1 MSWEL
6 QSVKDSNVESYKTFK
21 ILWMQESW
29 KNKLEPDTGQ
39 TVTDPFL
46 ELPAGRLLGTKE
58 LCKTKGM
65 FFPTNQASSY
75 QLRRKWVQGNDIFS
89 IGKTEVL
96 SITGP
101 KYKLEIKN
109 VVSQQ
114 IRKKS
119 DPWIIKMFHSSLH
132 WWSEINSNNKWGKYS
147 KLIVYLKWSLVFLI
161 LHFLSYFFLL
171 IKNSVDPKHAFAEW

>member
-29 KNKLEPDTGQ
+29 KNKLEPDMGQ

-65 FFPTNQASSY
+65 VFPTNQASLY

-89 IGKTEVL
+89 IGKTEVYYR
-96 SITGP
+96 T
-101 KYKLEIKN
+101 
-109 VVSQQ
+109 Q
-114 IRKKS
+114 IQTRNKKCGFSANKKKS

-132 WWSEINSNNKWGKYS
+132 WWSETNSNNKWGKYS
-147 KLIVYLKWSLVFLI
+147 KLIVYRKWSLVFLI